1 MSDKTI
7 YALSTVFGKS
17 GVAVIRVSGADALNV
32 IKEITKI
39 NVENIKPR
47 YAYYTPI
54 LDKNNRD
61 LLDKA
66 LVVYFKA
73 PHSFTGEDVVEINC
87 HGSKAVLNSVL
98 NCLGSFSELRLAEAG
113 EFSKRAF
120 YNQKMDLTEAEGL
133 ADLIDAETKEQQKY
147 ALRQM
152 DGNLKNLYSSWRE
165 DLVKVLS
172 VLEAYIDFPDE
183 DIPQNLYDDIL
194 NTVFKTKEEIKKH
207 LQGNNVN
214 ERLKNGF
221 RIVIAGEA
229 NAGKSSL
236 INTLTQRNAV
246 IVSDIAGTTRDAID
260 INLDISGYP
269 VVITDTAGIR
279 ETDNPIEKQGIEIA
293 LQKISD
299 ADIVLALY
307 DGNGVFKDENIL
319 PLDKTIFVANKMDSL
334 SASQIQTVKD
344 KRHLL
349 ISAKYNQGIDEL
361 IAVLLEKIKDNFSS
375 SNFLITRIRYRKNLE
390 ECLENLAEFSLDKEI
405 ELSAEDIRLACRAIG
420 RITGVV
426 QIDEI
431 LDNIFGSFCIGK

>member
-165 DLVKVLS
+165 NLVKVLS